1 MTQLTRQPKNS
12 LRGIELVRRLST
24 AQERVFTIERA
35 RDLAPDVRM
44 KQTYVAEALHHL
56 RRTGWIVPIKRGVYA
71 VSSLAPGVAAVH
83 EYELAMALV
92 EPAAISHWSAMHYH
106 GLTEQIP
113 RTVFVLTTVESPVL
127 TNAAGSSPESRGLYR
142 AGNATYRFI
151 RVKPDRYFGTQTSW
165 IGEARFT
172 ITDPERTLLD
182 GLSRPWYCGDFGE
195 VMNGFAT
202 RRDQLDLGRITDY
215 ALKLDMATAKR
226 LGWVLEKLGI
236 SGSELSRLED
246 VPIKSVR
253 RLVANGP
260 DRGPYDRRWMLRINL
275 PGASSR

>member
-1 MTQLTRQPKNS
+1 MELPTRVTKRSPT
-12 LRGIELVRRLST
+12 GVELIRRLG
-24 AQERVFTIERA
+24 AEGETIFSIDRA
-35 RDLAPDVRM
+35 RELAPAVGLKDA
-44 KQTYVAEALHHL
+44 YVAEALHHL
-56 RRTGWIVPIKRGVYA
+56 RRTGWIIPIKRGVYA
-71 VSSLAPGVAAVH
+71 VSPMAPRVTAVH
-83 EYELAMALV
+83 EYEVAMALV
-92 EPAAISHWSAMHYH
+92 EPAAISHWSAMHNH

-113 RTVFVLTTVESPVL
+113 RTVFVLTTIESPVL

-142 AGNATYRFI
+142 AGSATYRFI
-151 RVKPDRYFGTQTSW
+151 RVKPDRYFGTLTAW
-165 IGEARFT
+165 VGEARFT
-172 ITDPERTLLD
+172 VTDPERTLLD

-195 VMNGFAT
+195 VMNAFAT
-202 RRDQLDLGRITDY
+202 RKDQLDLGRITDY

-275 PGASSR
+275 PGASPR

>member
-24 AQERVFTIERA
+24 AQERVFSIERA
-35 RDLAPDVRM
+35 RDLAPDVGM

-56 RRTGWIVPIKRGVYA
+56 RSTGWIVPIKRGVYA
-71 VSSLAPGVAAVH
+71 VSSMVPGVAAVH
-83 EYELAMALV
+83 EYEVAMALV

-113 RTVFVLTTVESPVL
+113 RTVFVLTTIESPVL
-127 TNAAGSSPESRGLYR
+127 TNTAGSSPESRGLFR
-142 AGNATYRFI
+142 AGSATYRFI
-151 RVKPDRYFGTQTSW
+151 RVKPDRYFGTLTAW
-165 IGEARFT
+165 VGEARFT
-172 ITDPERTLLD
+172 VTDPERTLLD

-195 VMNGFAT
+195 VMNAFAT

-215 ALKLDMATAKR
+215 ALKLSIATAKR
-226 LGWVLEKLGI
+226 LGWVLEQLGI
-236 SGSELSRLED
+236 SGSELSRIED

-275 PGASSR
+275 PGASPR